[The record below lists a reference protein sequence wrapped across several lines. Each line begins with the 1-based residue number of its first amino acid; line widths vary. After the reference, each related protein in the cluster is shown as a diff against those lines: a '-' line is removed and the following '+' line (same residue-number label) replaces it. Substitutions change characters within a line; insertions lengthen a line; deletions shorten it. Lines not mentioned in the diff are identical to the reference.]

1 MKPVQYRSNW
11 FRSGPDRV
19 PGPIVTFPVLQFAS
33 NLLSSSGENPAIR
46 PGTTIRAILEGTKF
60 CQNFQNFAETASSAP
75 FLPSVSSFLIFGPGT
90 RSTNFGP
97 VRTGPNPLDR
107 SGPVHL
113 YRSSSLTAVRGVLF
127 QFLVVFMVF
136 LWYTKG
142 KLSVFSNKR
151 NFVGV
156 PGGDAFHRFK
166 QPKFRWGTRRGS
178 FPSFQ
183 TNEISLGYPA
193 GKLSIVSN
201 NRNFGG
207 VHEEEAFHRFK
218 QTKFRWG
225 TRRGSFP
232 SLSEPIRLDADHTKK
247 FQAPKIPKMIKSPIF
262 KNLGPRYHFLTAR
275 KIISD
280 QKYNR
285 NTQRLKNMIF
295 S

>member
-166 QPKFRWGTRRGS
+166 Q
-178 FPSFQ
+178 
-183 TNEISLGYPA
+183 
-193 GKLSIVSN
+193 
-201 NRNFGG
+201 
-207 VHEEEAFHRFK
+207 
-218 QTKFRWG
+218 TKFHWG